1 MSKIF
6 GIHFAM
12 HDDTGCLRQWV
23 PGDEVPVWAESR
35 VGDHCLMLPP
45 SDDPVVDADDDQ
57 PDIEPPAEPEAVA
70 EDPAEPSEDVAPLDF
85 TAPAKPARGRPR
97 KP

>member
-45 SDDPVVDADDDQ
+45 SEDDDGDTA
-57 PDIEPPAEPEAVA
+57 PGIEPPAEPEADA
-70 EDPAEPSEDVAPLDF
+70 EDPAEPAEDAAPLDF